1 MQLGKQVTMG
11 KAKMT
16 RRLMIAIK
24 IVEMA
29 MAHAKTKTAMKR
41 EEVVEVVAVVDVEAA
56 VAASMPALTSPTIHP
71 EKSAQVS
78 VAYIPR

>member
-1 MQLGKQVTMG
+1 MQLGKQVARG

-29 MAHAKTKTAMKR
+29 MAHTKTITAMTRK
-41 EEVVEVVAVVDVEAA
+41 EVVEVVAVVDVEAA
-56 VAASMPALTSPTIHP
+56 VAASMPALTSPTSHP
-71 EKSAQVS
+71 ERSAHVS